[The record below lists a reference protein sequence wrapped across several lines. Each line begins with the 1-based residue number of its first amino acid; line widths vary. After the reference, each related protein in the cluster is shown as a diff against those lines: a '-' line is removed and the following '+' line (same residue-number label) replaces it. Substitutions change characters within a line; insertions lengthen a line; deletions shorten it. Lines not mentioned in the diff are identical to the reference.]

1 MKDFFARLSARFSNF
16 MQDRYGADN
25 LTNALVWLAII
36 VMFIEL
42 FAGTGILSLLMFI
55 VLIWAIFRCLSKNIE
70 GRRRENEA
78 FLRIIQKPK
87 RAFALWK
94 KMWVNRKTTV
104 YFKCKG
110 CGQVLSVPK
119 GKGTLRVVCPKC
131 KTETTRKS

>member
-1 MKDFFARLSARFSNF
+1 MKFENW
-16 MQDRYGADN
+16 MQGRYGSDN
-25 LTNALVWLAII
+25 LTNLLVGIGI
-36 VMFIEL
+36 VLMFVDL
-42 FAGTGILSLLMFI
+42 FVGSGIVSLLSLI
-55 VLIWAIFRCLSKNIE
+55 VLVYALFRCLSKNIDA
-70 GRRRENEA
+70 RRRENEA
-78 FLRIIQKPK
+78 YHRLVLKPK